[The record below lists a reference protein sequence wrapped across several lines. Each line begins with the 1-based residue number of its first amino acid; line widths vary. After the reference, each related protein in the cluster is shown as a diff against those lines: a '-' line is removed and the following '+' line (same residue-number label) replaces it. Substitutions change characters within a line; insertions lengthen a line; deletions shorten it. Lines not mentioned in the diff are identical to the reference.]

1 MTAILGYTE
10 LLRDGSLSHAD
21 QSRYLTIIQHNG
33 DALLALINDVLDLS
47 RIEAGQLQHEQRLFS
62 VTELLDEVVDSLTL
76 RASEKQIDLTLSY
89 VTELPATVSGDAFR
103 LRQILVNLVGNAVKF
118 TEEGSV
124 RVRAGWSESEQQLE
138 VSVEDTGIGISESE
152 VQKIFQPF
160 SQADASHSR
169 RYTGTGLGLSIARQ
183 LARSEGGYHC
193 FQRTEQGQSFC
204 AEYAVVPGLRIR
216 HQ

>member
-1 MTAILGYTE
+1 MVDSIDHAQNQLADARRQAEEASQTKSQFLANISHEIRTPMTAILGYTE

-89 VTELPATVSGDAFR
+89 VTCLLYTSPSPRDG
-103 LRQILVNLVGNAVKF
+103 LL
-118 TEEGSV
+118 
-124 RVRAGWSESEQQLE
+124 
-138 VSVEDTGIGISESE
+138 
-152 VQKIFQPF
+152 
-160 SQADASHSR
+160 SR
-169 RYTGTGLGLSIARQ
+169 MPSSA
-183 LARSEGGYHC
+183 
-193 FQRTEQGQSFC
+193 
-204 AEYAVVPGLRIR
+204 
-216 HQ
+216 